1 MRAQQTIL
9 LARRNAIVAEKR
21 LMGEGM
27 RKSSVMIAVVIAA
40 VSVSG
45 VRAAEE
51 PPPPWAFA
59 ANPPGAPAPPPD
71 DGKARHVPN
80 SMVALTLAQVK
91 DAFNAPDWHPDNHP
105 QAPGIVLHG
114 TRPGLFACGYCHL
127 PNGQGRPEN
136 ASLAGLPAAY
146 IVQQIADFR
155 NDTRKSSVPDLSPPK
170 LMAGIAKAATDAQV
184 AEAAAYFAS
193 LEPKPWIRVV
203 EAAIVPKTHATR
215 YMLVPDAGG
224 GTEPIGHRIVETPEN
239 LAATE
244 LRDSG
249 SSFVAYVPPG
259 SLKAGE
265 ALVKTGEGRTTPCG
279 VCHGADLR
287 GLGPVP
293 RLAGRSPSYLVRQ
306 LYDIQHGARAGAW
319 TPLMI
324 GVVRD
329 LTPDDLIAIAAYVA
343 AQKP

>member
-1 MRAQQTIL
+1 
-9 LARRNAIVAEKR
+9 
-21 LMGEGM
+21 M
-27 RKSSVMIAVVIAA
+27 RKSAVVLAVAA
-40 VSVSG
+40 AALISQAC
-45 VRAAEE
+45 AAEDA
-51 PPPPWAFA
+51 PPSWAFA
-59 ANPPGAPAPPPD
+59 ANPPGAQAVAPD
-71 DGKARHVPN
+71 DGAPKHVPN
-80 SMVALTLAQVK
+80 SAVALTESQVK
-91 DAFNAPDWHPDNHP
+91 DAFNVPDWHPDNHP
-105 QAPGIVLHG
+105 AAPDIVMHG
-114 TRPGLFACGYCHL
+114 AKPAVLACGYCHL

-136 ASLAGLPAAY
+136 AGLAGLPIAY

-155 NDTRKSSVPDLSPPK
+155 SDSRKSSLPDLVPPK
-170 LMAGIAKAATDAQV
+170 LMVNIAKAATDTQI

-193 LEPKPWIRVV
+193 LDPRPWVRVV
-203 EAAIVPKTHATR
+203 ETATVPKTHVAG
-215 YMLVPDAGG
+215 YMLVPDASG

-239 LAATE
+239 LTATE

-249 SSFVAYVPPG
+249 SGFVAYVPPG

-265 ALVKTGEGRTTPCG
+265 ALVTRGGGKTTPCG

-306 LYDIQHGARAGAW
+306 LYDIQHGSRAGAW
-319 TPLMI
+319 TPLMM

-329 LTPDDLIAIAAYVA
+329 LTPDDLVAIVAYVA